1 MASTS
6 PSSLGVALLGS
17 GEMATQLALLWAAA
31 GVPLTVW
38 ARSEERLGWLLEDVL
53 EEHPDARLRA
63 APSAAA
69 ATEAAGVLVPAL
81 PWGAALGET
90 LRGLLPLL
98 PGRTVLD
105 ISNPYEMTPLGPKL
119 AHYVPGGSAAA
130 AVAELLPAG
139 TGHVHAFTHVR
150 SAALA
155 AGAAAGA
162 PLPYVSNAVNDD
174 DAVAALGATG
184 WVPLRVGG
192 IAEASLV
199 EAAGPWDRAAG
210 RDGLGVP
217 NARRAAELGLIPQP

>member
-53 EEHPDARLRA
+53 EEHPDALVSTAGSAEEATLA
-63 APSAAA
+63 API
-69 ATEAAGVLVPAL
+69 LVPAL
-81 PWGAALGET
+81 PWGTPLAET
-90 LRGLLPLL
+90 LTALRPVLT
-98 PGRTVLD
+98 GRTVLD
-105 ISNPYEMTPLGPKL
+105 ISNPYEMTALGPKL

-150 SAALA
+150 SAALV

-184 WVPLRVGG
+184 WVPVRVGG
-192 IAEASLV
+192 IAEAALI
-199 EAAGPWDRAAG
+199 EASGPWDRAAG
-210 RDGLGVP
+210 RDGLGVRSAEH
-217 NARRAAELGLIPQP
+217 ARSLDLL